1 MSTHAPRLPD
11 PSVARQRGRFT
22 LLPSTRMGWAGLW
35 CAILAPILTLVPNM
49 LFGPGPGHPVSM
61 ISTALGFLSALA
73 SAVLAGVAW
82 PKGERSLLLLIAS
95 TLLAL
100 FVVVFLVGEAF
111 FEGRG

>member
-11 PSVARQRGRFT
+11 PSVARQRGGS
-22 LLPSTRMGWAGLW
+22 PCCPAPEWAGPVFQ
-35 CAILAPILTLVPNM
+35 CAILAPIFDPGAQHAVWAGT
-49 LFGPGPGHPVSM
+49 GPSGLDDQHRPRFPVR
-61 ISTALGFLSALA
+61 ACLSG
-73 SAVLAGVAW
+73 AGGRAW